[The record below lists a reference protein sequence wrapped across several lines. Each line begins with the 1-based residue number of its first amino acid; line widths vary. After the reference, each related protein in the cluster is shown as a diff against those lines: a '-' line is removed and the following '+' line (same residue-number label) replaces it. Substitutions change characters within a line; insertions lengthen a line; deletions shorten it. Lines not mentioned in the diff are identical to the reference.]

1 MRTRDAQPTLPTA
14 WLGLGLGLGLGL
26 ELGLGPGLGFA
37 REDARAACVRK
48 GALRRCFV
56 GSGRKAAAEE
66 GGRGEG
72 CVGSAGES
80 ARLRFRVTPRIS
92 LHSAL
97 VSRFAA

>member
-48 GALRRCFV
+48 GALRRRFV
-56 GSGRKAAAEE
+56 GSGRGAAADE

-72 CVGSAGES
+72 RAGSATEWS
-80 ARLRFRVTPRIS
+80 ARHGLRVTS
-92 LHSAL
+92 LLHDYTDTS
-97 VSRFAA
+97 